1 MSQPEYLTVS
11 QLKELG
17 WTDGLIKK
25 HLGDPDKLK
34 RNPVYRSKAPMRLY
48 DVQRVEE
55 TERLIDWQ
63 ALEAKR
69 EKRKQAAQKAVET
82 KREQLD
88 RYLARVD
95 IKVPKLRPDKLIERA
110 CSHYNDR
117 SRDGDHRAFRNSDVG
132 FLARIAVNYL
142 RHQLTEYEAHLS
154 AIGGKVGAQDAYFA
168 IKRKVLAA
176 IADQYPWLEG
186 ECLNQVERLEEQ
198 EFLAHALCY

>member
-88 RYLARVD
+88 RYVARVD
-95 IKVPKLRPDKLIERA
+95 IKVPKLRPDKLIDRA
-110 CSHYNDR
+110 CVHYNNR
-117 SRDGDHRAFRNSDVG
+117 ARGDEYARPNSDVG
-132 FLARIAVNYL
+132 FLARITVNYL

-154 AIGGKVGAQDAYFA
+154 AIGGKVGARDAYVT

-176 IADQYPWLEG
+176 IADQYPWLEE

-198 EFLAHALCY
+198 EFSALALGY